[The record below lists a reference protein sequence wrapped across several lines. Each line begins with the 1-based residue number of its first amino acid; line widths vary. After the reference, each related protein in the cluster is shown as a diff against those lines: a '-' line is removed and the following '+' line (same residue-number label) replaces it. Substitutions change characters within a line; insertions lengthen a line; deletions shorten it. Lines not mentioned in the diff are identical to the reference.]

1 MLIQFC
7 MKMQVKWYKNHSL
20 SLLSFVDTA
29 IIRAE
34 QISENAPALTL
45 SQITASFRFHLNTR
59 DYPPPYDSSLLIFN
73 HYTRGKV

>member
-1 MLIQFC
+1 MLIQFG
-7 MKMQVKWYKNHSL
+7 MKMRVKWYKNHSL

-34 QISENAPALTL
+34 QFSENAPALTL

-59 DYPPPYDSSLLIFN
+59 DYPPPHTTPLS
-73 HYTRGKV
+73 